1 MIRVQVHALT
11 DVGQKRKMNEDS
23 HAWWI
28 PEKPEDLARRGVLL
42 VVADGMG
49 GARAGERASRLAV
62 DTVLSHYT
70 APVPDGAAA
79 GPAFEDTQPAP
90 GIKVAPAAGPAP
102 ALLRLKESV
111 ELANKAIH
119 DESSHDPAL
128 TGMGTTCTTIAV
140 LEATLLV
147 AHVGDSRAYLIRG
160 GSWTQLTADH
170 SLVAQLVASHQLT
183 PEEAKVDPRRN
194 VVTRSVGV
202 SANVQVD
209 ALQFEGVLQPGD
221 TILLCSDG
229 LHGQVTDDEM
239 ALVVDSVDPADACR
253 RLVALANERGGPDN
267 ITVLLARIEDDSS
280 RSH

>member
-1 MIRVQVHALT
+1 MIRVAVHALT
-11 DVGQKRKMNEDS
+11 DVGLKRKMNEDS

-28 PEKPEDLARRGVLL
+28 PERPEDLERRGVLL

-49 GARAGERASRLAV
+49 GARAGERASRIAV
-62 DTVLSHYT
+62 DTVLGHYT
-70 APVPDGAAA
+70 AARA
-79 GPAFEDTQPAP
+79 GSVSEDTQPSPAVL
-90 GIKVAPAAGPAP
+90 VAPAAGPAP
-102 ALLRLKESV
+102 ALLALRESV

-119 DESSHDPAL
+119 DESSRDPAL
-128 TGMGTTCTTIAV
+128 TGMGTTCTTVAII
-140 LEATLLV
+140 EATLLV
-147 AHVGDSRAYLIRG
+147 AHVGDSRAYLVRG

-202 SANVQVD
+202 SASVQVD

-221 TILLCSDG
+221 TIMVCSDG
-229 LHGQVTDDEM
+229 LHGQVTDEEM
-239 ALVVDSVDPADACR
+239 ALVIDSVEPADACR
-253 RLVALANERGGPDN
+253 RLIALANERGGPDN